1 MALNKKG
8 QTLKVIFLKY
18 LGSVGIGLVIAIG
31 VSLLSFITFY
41 QTGLI
46 IPANETENQI
56 IDNKT
61 AILHQKKFDDSLIP
75 DKASYIYLNLDG
87 EILQSNMTKENEIK
101 AIHFHNREE
110 ISTPRSSFIEY
121 KRPDGYIII
130 NYQLEPHY
138 SINWMNDYFPKI
150 NFLFASLLIV
160 FCFISTFLV
169 TLFWAKYMTKQL
181 IPMMEASQKIA
192 QQNLDIEISFSK
204 IREFN
209 DVLNSIDN
217 MKRALSLS
225 LKENWLQEEE
235 KRNQISALTHDLKTP
250 TAIVK
255 GNAELLSET
264 DLTEEQSEYV
274 SFIIKNMNRISE
286 YTKTLMTVN
295 QSIKELDFSLEKVS
309 MTDFIERVRLIAS
322 EIVEINGRLLKE
334 DIDVDNNILLID
346 LVLFERAFQNLL
358 NNAIQYSPDNAPIE
372 IMIETATNKLYLS
385 VIDQGSGFSLEDLAH
400 GVQQFYRG
408 DKSRHSSDNYGLGL
422 YIASQIMTF
431 HSGELILENTLAKDG
446 AKVTLVFPLL

>member
-1 MALNKKG
+1 
-8 QTLKVIFLKY
+8 
-18 LGSVGIGLVIAIG
+18 
-31 VSLLSFITFY
+31 
-41 QTGLI
+41 
-46 IPANETENQI
+46 
-56 IDNKT
+56 
-61 AILHQKKFDDSLIP
+61 
-75 DKASYIYLNLDG
+75 
-87 EILQSNMTKENEIK
+87 
-101 AIHFHNREE
+101 
-110 ISTPRSSFIEY
+110 
-121 KRPDGYIII
+121 
-130 NYQLEPHY
+130 
-138 SINWMNDYFPKI
+138 
-150 NFLFASLLIV
+150 
-160 FCFISTFLV
+160 
-169 TLFWAKYMTKQL
+169 MTKQL